1 MKIKNLLLG
10 LLALALMTG
19 CKDDDKNTEEFS
31 DLTVEQHKANI
42 ELTGLD
48 VLDSLN
54 ALLNMEAIRVAVDF
68 MELADT
74 TYESGTMAVMEP
86 VAALQDGLDA
96 ALTLKTT
103 TVEEESLAQLFLQ
116 EAGIYT
122 YNFETDSWDKE
133 LSTEEITYH
142 FPTENSDTNNATISV
157 TNFESFTTDNPDV
170 VQNISEDLLKSVEV
184 TLTVDEQQKMKFTF
198 NATYDDDDIPLWVEE
213 SYIIGHYKISTTID
227 RRSTSKIT
235 FDQSFTSDDANII
248 SSHFDSDGTFDYE
261 TFNDNINSEEEFPG
275 SQTIVDAS
283 NVWVIV
289 GNLKLQ
295 GVANWEGLR
304 NAEEQF
310 ENVET
315 EQAFC
320 EEMAN
325 VLNENVKMYVKYN
338 DTNEIIAASEFY
350 AFEYTD
356 NYDSYWDFSMRMK
369 FADGSYMDESFFT
382 EENFAEFV
390 QEAEEFITTMETNY
404 GLPPQ

>member
-42 ELTGLD
+42 EQTGMD
-48 VLDSLN
+48 VLDQLN
-54 ALLNMEAIRVAVDF
+54 DLRDMDAIHVAVDF

-133 LSTEEITYH
+133 SSTEEITYH
-142 FPTENSDTNNATISV
+142 FPTKNSDTNNATISV

-170 VQNISEDLLKSVEV
+170 AQNISEDLLKSVEV

-325 VLNENVKMYVKYN
+325 VMNENVDMYVKYN

-404 GLPPQ
+404 GLTPQ